1 MLRLPFFF
9 CLVACGVF
17 LLAPVE
23 ESDKPPSCAGELSFR
38 GDVPEVKDNAE
49 EARDSVEAEQLS
61 LPNTIEE
68 LCM

>member
-1 MLRLPFFF
+1 M
-9 CLVACGVF
+9 
-17 LLAPVE
+17 
-23 ESDKPPSCAGELSFR
+23 PPSCAGEFSFR

>member
-1 MLRLPFFF
+1 M
-9 CLVACGVF
+9 
-17 LLAPVE
+17 
-23 ESDKPPSCAGELSFR
+23 PPSCAGELSFL